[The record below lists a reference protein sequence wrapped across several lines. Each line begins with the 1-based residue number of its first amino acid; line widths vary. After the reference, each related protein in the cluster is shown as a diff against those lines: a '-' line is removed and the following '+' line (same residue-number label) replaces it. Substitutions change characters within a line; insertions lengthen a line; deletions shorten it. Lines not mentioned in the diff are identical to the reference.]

1 MDSCLEYVLSLCS
14 CCGCYSKYRHFDD
27 DLYEPLLLDTE
38 REAVKDLLHYLNRE
52 YEEKPTISEERLE
65 ALCTLTY
72 SENADLQRSA
82 ALCLAEISERLMQP
96 ISAKVMEPILVLMES
111 SDVETQKAAS
121 LALSNFALCGHESN
135 KSVIVKCGALPVLIK
150 LLSSNNV
157 EIQCNACGCITT
169 LATSNTNKMAIVSCN
184 GVPPL
189 MALTTSPD
197 IRVQRNAAGALLNLT
212 HIDSNRTVLVSLGA
226 VTTFLTLLQSRDTD
240 IQYYCAA
247 ALSNLAVDE
256 KHRVAVVKE
265 GNHQV
270 IKMLIS
276 LLSSPADKVKCQAC
290 FALRNLASDDENQV
304 AIVTLGGLPHLH
316 AIMRDSSKETLSAAI
331 AALRNL
337 SIHRLNEIP
346 IVEEGFLEEITTILR
361 RPMMWDAHCHA
372 AGTLRNL
379 AAGSKT
385 RMILSSGALDGLI
398 SVFLES
404 TSPVAVQTEVTAA
417 LAIIA
422 GNDEAKQMLL
432 HIGEG
437 RVFSRL
443 ISLASCS
450 PSREVQYN
458 SAGTIGQ
465 LALFSLQS
473 ELITIN
479 ISNIHKYLTR
489 FLRSSDS
496 NFIHIA
502 LWTIVHLLKAEAF
515 RTAFGES
522 SLPRLVDTILTSSHP
537 EQLKQLAQTV
547 LDNMG

>member
-1 MDSCLEYVLSLCS
+1 MENCLDYLLSLCC
-14 CCGCYSKYRHFDD
+14 CCGCYSAYRHYDD

-38 REAVKDLLHYLNRE
+38 REAVKDLLNYLNRE
-52 YEEKPTISEERLE
+52 CEEKPTISEERLE

-96 ISAKVMEPILVLMES
+96 ITTKVMEPILVLMES
-111 SDVETQKAAS
+111 HDVETQKAAS

-135 KSVIVKCGALPVLIK
+135 KSLIVKCGALPVLIK
-150 LLSSNNV
+150 LLSSKNV

-189 MALTTSPD
+189 ISLTSSPTFGC
-197 IRVQRNAAGALLNLT
+197 NATRLAPLLNLT
-212 HIDSNRTVLVSLGA
+212 HIDSNRTVLVNHGA
-226 VTTFLTLLQSRDTD
+226 VSTFMTLLQSRDTD

-247 ALSNLAVDE
+247 ALSNLAVDA
-256 KHRVAVVKE
+256 KHRVAVVRE

-270 IKMLIS
+270 IRLLIN

-304 AIVTLGGLPHLH
+304 AIVKLNGLPPLLS
-316 AIMRDSSKETLSAAI
+316 IIRNSSKETLSAAI

-346 IVEEGFLEEITTILR
+346 ILEHGFLEEIAVVLR
-361 RPMMWDAHCHA
+361 QPMLWDAHCHA

-385 RMILSSGALDGLI
+385 SMILTSGALDGLI
-398 SVFLES
+398 TVFLES
-404 TSPVAVQTEVTAA
+404 TSPASVQTEVTAA

-422 GNDEAKQMLL
+422 GHDEAKRVLL
-432 HIGEG
+432 GIGDG

-443 ISLASCS
+443 VNLAACS
-450 PSREVQYN
+450 PSRDVQYN

-465 LALFSLQS
+465 LALFSLPP
-473 ELITIN
+473 ELISAN
-479 ISNIHKYLTR
+479 ISMLQKYLTR
-489 FLRSSDS
+489 FLRSSDAG
-496 NFIHIA
+496 FIHIS
-502 LWTIVHLLKAEAF
+502 LWTIVHLLKSEAF

-522 SLPRLVDTILTSSHP
+522 SLPKLVDTILTSSHSA
-537 EQLKQLAQTV
+537 QLKQLAQTV